1 MNNFTVP
8 ILNKRDEYRFV
19 ERILKERIDKAKFNP
34 LNILITID
42 NVQEFDT
49 SVFCDA
55 LLLRQ
60 KYNEKIYITIIFDIS
75 GLNETYAFIDKI
87 SNLLIFEIVCHWGVQ
102 PQWIKIINKNEEVQL
117 KNVKSVTRMGT
128 LVPYIPINE
137 ETSAIFKKQID
148 YKLFLETA
156 NKFADLNK
164 NDDRKKFVFGDIF
177 NEFALH
183 KIQNSYSNVH
193 IGVLTQTIQQ
203 LADCGKKY
211 FDDVLNINI
220 IEDFTCFQAY
230 MFAFL
235 LLQQKN
241 KYNNANKEERLQ
253 IIQNVKNSINLY
265 SEALY
270 EIIENVE
277 HHAKKGYVFFR
288 VYRDFKNNPYLKREY
303 HDYSLLHTNKD
314 NNHLRFTND
323 DQEYYIG
330 KEICEKI
337 STKNQTNISTIEKK
351 DQDVFVTC
359 FSLNQ
364 DSRAMWSEYIRDEYG
379 VSVGLDFRT
388 GGKSCSGTKD
398 NFEKHL
404 AFKLLKPKDAND
416 SKEKQQFS
424 SSFYNRPY
432 KVLYFIDEIKDYKN
446 VNYEK
451 EYINKK
457 KLKNL
462 INSSNHDRK
471 TKDKIIP
478 YIKHAAFV
486 EEAECRL
493 VFDYAPSVESFTD
506 YYFYS
511 ENLFPVPFLLYTV
524 AEHTETKSESYNMYV
539 LYKRYKHIT
548 PGRTELDVEEKRI
561 EIDVTLKELRENKN
575 KSALLEK
582 MKVKIFSE
590 FELDNNQKNITHEI
604 YIPAIF
610 NSDMGKATD
619 LYDKIQSL
627 LEEIPYWPQNAKIWQ
642 LGRMPIRKIIV
653 IKKVIKTQF

>member
-1 MNNFTVP
+1 M
-8 ILNKRDEYRFV
+8 
-19 ERILKERIDKAKFNP
+19 KEIEQIWPVSIVN
-34 LNILITID
+34 
-42 NVQEFDT
+42 
-49 SVFCDA
+49 
-55 LLLRQ
+55 
-60 KYNEKIYITIIFDIS
+60 
-75 GLNETYAFIDKI
+75 GLNQPDKI
-87 SNLLIFEIVCHWGVQ
+87 IYHYTS
-102 PQWIKIINKNEEVQL
+102 L
-117 KNVKSVTRMGT
+117 KNMLDNIVGGQYT
-128 LVPYIPINE
+128 LK
-137 ETSAIFKKQID
+137 A
-148 YKLFLETA
+148 
-156 NKFADLNK
+156 
-164 NDDRKKFVFGDIF
+164 G
-177 NEFALH
+177 
-183 KIQNSYSNVH
+183 
-193 IGVLTQTIQQ
+193 
-203 LADCGKKY
+203 
-211 FDDVLNINI
+211 
-220 IEDFTCFQAY
+220 
-230 MFAFL
+230 
-235 LLQQKN
+235 
-241 KYNNANKEERLQ
+241 
-253 IIQNVKNSINLY
+253 
-265 SEALY
+265 
-270 EIIENVE
+270 
-277 HHAKKGYVFFR
+277 
-288 VYRDFKNNPYLKREY
+288 
-303 HDYSLLHTNKD
+303 
-314 NNHLRFTND
+314 HLRFTND

-398 NFEKHL
+398 NLEKHL

-582 MKVKIFSE
+582 LKVKIFSE

-610 NSDMGKATD
+610 NSDMGKAAD

-653 IKKVIKTQF
+653 MRCSETDRIVDSLKSKFATIPWLKYVSVKPSSIPYRKTLNIKT